1 MPSTRPLLL
10 VSIGILSGLV
20 LAQAVSL
27 PVSIWLMLA
36 ATVLILGVLW
46 RFLTA
51 SLELTSL
58 ASGVTNF
65 TLFAIFLCL
74 GAARYQVAIPT
85 YDAFDLAWYN
95 DRDYD
100 VRVTGW
106 VTEPPD
112 TRDTYANLRVRV
124 TGLDTG
130 EDKDLQVDGLL
141 LVRVDPNEAYEYG
154 DVLRLRGRLETPA
167 ENEDFSY
174 RDYLAREGIY
184 SIMSSDDVT
193 RLPGREGNFFTRGLF
208 ALKLNALATIYRLFP
223 DPEASLLAGILLGVD
238 NGLPK
243 DLQQSFKDTGTSH
256 IIAISGFNIAIIA
269 ELFLAFFGRVFG
281 KRRGAFFAGLGIVFY
296 TLLVGADAA
305 VVRAAVMGVTALFAR
320 HLGRQQDGLNTLFGV
335 AAVMTIFNPLYIS
348 DVGFQLSFAA
358 TLGLI
363 LYAQSFS
370 EGLRKFVYDI
380 LPLQTAKKLTKP
392 FPRNLF
398 LSIKRLFSPQFAQKT
413 MKPISDLVLLTFA
426 AQVTTIPIM
435 AYHFNRLSVVSL
447 IANPF
452 ILPAQPAV
460 MILGGAADILGMLF
474 EPLGQLVAYIAWPFV
489 AYTISMVNLFGNV
502 SWAAFSVE
510 FPFWAVILWYTVLL
524 GVTFGLPR
532 LKEFIQTMN
541 MRFPKIP
548 VWAVLSSLT
557 IIAILVWRSALSV
570 PDGKLHITF
579 LDVNSSDAILIQTPS
594 GGNILINGGESIS
607 QLSSQLGSRLPLFN
621 RELDWLI
628 VASTQE
634 NQVNALPRL
643 MERYP
648 PKDVLWAGNV
658 EASYPS
664 RTLEAWLTEHEVRVT
679 RAEQDQVLDLGDGAT
694 LTVVTSSPRGAILLI
709 EYEGFRAL
717 LPVGA
722 DFDSL
727 TELRFGAELEPVN
740 LLLLAD
746 SGLGHL
752 NPEEWITHLD
762 PQLVVVSVAANDFN
776 NLPDESVLES
786 VGERTLLRTDAN
798 GWIEVITDGAQVW
811 VDVERGGPPP
821 TSTPTPTDTLDP
833 FYLTPPAE
841 ITEPSITD
849 EPAISETPLPTAT
862 PGPTS
867 TPAPTPTPGLILPP
881 PRATVPPR

>member
-1 MPSTRPLLL
+1 MSISRPLLL
-10 VSIGILSGLV
+10 VSLGFLSGLV

-27 PVSIWLMLA
+27 PVTIWLMLVGA
-36 ATVLILGVLW
+36 ALLLGILW
-46 RFLTA
+46 RFLTQ
-51 SLELTSL
+51 SLDLTAL
-58 ASGVTNF
+58 ASQITSITIFAVF
-65 TLFAIFLCL
+65 LFL
-74 GAARYQVAIPT
+74 GAARYQAAIPT

-130 EDKDLQVDGLL
+130 EDRDLNVGGML
-141 LVRVDPNEAYEYG
+141 LVRVDNPNADYQYG
-154 DVLRLRGRLETPA
+154 DILRIRGRLKTPA

-184 SIMSSDDVT
+184 SIMSTDDVT
-193 RLPGREGNFFTRGLF
+193 RLPGREGNSFTRGLF
-208 ALKLNALATIYRLFP
+208 SLKLNALAAIYRLFP

-238 NGLPK
+238 SGLPE

-269 ELFLAFFGRVFG
+269 ELFLAFFGRLFG
-281 KRRGAFFAGLGIVFY
+281 KRRGALFAGLGIVFY

-320 HLGRQQDGLNTLFGV
+320 HLGRRQDGLNTLFGV
-335 AAVMTIFNPLYIS
+335 AATMTLFNPLYVQ

-363 LYAQSFS
+363 LYAEPLSQ
-370 EGLRKFVYDI
+370 FV
-380 LPLQTAKKLTKP
+380 
-392 FPRNLF
+392 
-398 LSIKRLFSPQFAQKT
+398 KRLLAVLKVTTETIEKISQ
-413 MKPISDLVLLTFA
+413 PISDFFLLTLA
-426 AQVTTIPIM
+426 AQITTIPIM
-435 AYHFNRLSVVSL
+435 AYHFNRLSLISF

-460 MILGGAADILGMLF
+460 MILGGLADMLGMIAQ
-474 EPLGQLVAYIAWPFV
+474 PLGQFVAYIAWPFV
-489 AYTISMVNLFGNV
+489 AYTIHAVELFGNV

-510 FPFWAVILWYTVLL
+510 FPFWAVILWYTILL

-532 LKEFIQTMN
+532 IKEFMQTLN
-541 MRFPKIP
+541 SRFPRIP
-548 VWAVLSSLT
+548 VWAVLSGLT
-557 IIAILVWRSALSV
+557 ILVLLVWRAALAT

-579 LDVNSSDAILIQTPS
+579 LDVGSSDAILIQTPN
-594 GGNILINGGESIS
+594 GGTVLVNGGESLS
-607 QLSSQLGSRLPLFN
+607 QLSSQLGSRLPLFH
-621 RELDWLI
+621 RQIDWLV

-664 RTLEAWLTEHEVRVT
+664 RTLEAWLTTHGVRMT
-679 RAEQDQVLDLGDGAT
+679 RAEKDQALDLGDGAT
-694 LTVVTSSPRGAILLI
+694 LTVVAAGPRGAVLLI
-709 EYEGFRAL
+709 EYGGFRAL
-717 LPVGA
+717 LPVGT
-722 DFDSL
+722 DFDTL
-727 TELRFGAELEPVN
+727 TELGFGADLEPVN

-746 SGLGHL
+746 SGLGQL
-752 NPEEWITHLD
+752 NPQEWIDNLD
-762 PQLVVVSVAANDFN
+762 PQLVVLSVAADDRN
-776 NLPDESVLES
+776 NLPDQGTLDAI
-786 VGERTLLRTDAN
+786 GERALLRTDVN
-798 GWIEVITDGAQVW
+798 GWIEIASDGTQLW
-811 VDVERGGPPP
+811 VEVERGGPAP
-821 TSTPTPTDTLDP
+821 TPTPTLEPSPTIDP
-833 FYLTPPAE
+833 FLPTEPPASAPPPS
-841 ITEPSITD
+841 EPPVEES
-849 EPAISETPLPTAT
+849 APTAT
-862 PGPTS
+862 VQPI
-867 TPAPTPTPGLILPP
+867 PTPTTPGLILPP
-881 PRATVPPR
+881 PQNTLPPPPP

>member
-130 EDKDLQVDGLL
+130 EDRDLQVDGLL
-141 LVRVDPNEAYEYG
+141 LVRVDPNEEYQYG
-154 DVLRLRGRLETPA
+154 DVLRLRGRLKTPA

-184 SIMSSDDVT
+184 SIMTSDDVT
-193 RLPGREGNFFTRGLF
+193 RLPGREGNFLTRGLF
-208 ALKLNALATIYRLFP
+208 ALKLDALATIYRLFP

-335 AAVMTIFNPLYIS
+335 AALMTLFNPFYVQ

-363 LYAQSFS
+363 LYGQPL
-370 EGLRKFVYDI
+370 EQFVN
-380 LPLQTAKKLTKP
+380 
-392 FPRNLF
+392 R
-398 LSIKRLFSPQFAQKT
+398 
-413 MKPISDLVLLTFA
+413 LLTQYTIRAPGAKADAGAPAAPDAETRVAKISNIISSFFLLTLA

-460 MILGGAADILGMLF
+460 MILGGAADILGMIF

-489 AYTISMVNLFGNV
+489 AYTISVVKLFGNV

-532 LKEFIQTMN
+532 LKEWIQTMN

-548 VWAVLSSLT
+548 VWAVLSGLT
-557 IIAILVWRSALSV
+557 IIAILVWRSALAV

-579 LDVNSSDAILIQTPS
+579 LDVGSSDAILIQTPS

-607 QLSSQLGSRLPLFN
+607 QLSSQLGARLPLFN

-664 RTLEAWLTEHEVRVT
+664 RTLEEWLTRNEVRVT
-679 RAEQDQVLDLGDGAT
+679 RAEQEQALDLGDGAT
-694 LTVVTSSPRGAILLI
+694 LTVVASNPRGAILLI

-717 LPVGA
+717 LPVGM

-727 TELRFGAELEPVN
+727 TELRFGADLEPVN

-752 NPEEWITHLD
+752 NPETWIRNLD
-762 PQLVVVSVAANDFN
+762 PQLVALSVAANDFN
-776 NLPDESVLES
+776 NLPDEETLEA
-786 VGERTLLRTDAN
+786 VGERSLLRTDAN
-798 GWIEVITDGAQVW
+798 GWIEVVTDGTQIW
-811 VDVERGGPPP
+811 VEVERGGPAP
-821 TSTPTPTDTLDP
+821 TSTPTPSFDIDPLAIPTEIFLTD
-833 FYLTPPAE
+833 PPIA
-841 ITEPSITD
+841 TERT
-849 EPAISETPLPTAT
+849 SETPT
-862 PGPTS
+862 PIIAPF
-867 TPAPTPTPGLILPP
+867 PTPTPGLILPP